1 MKKII
6 SVICAVALLVSSFA
20 FSVNALTADE
30 AKSNLA
36 AQNTAFIKMINDRID
51 VDNSGKI
58 QASDARLVLLA
69 SAGLNDSALKNKA
82 NADIDGDGKITA
94 IDARTFLRIAASLES
109 IEKYLK
115 LSDAEKF
122 NYFLAIINSIKP
134 GTPKYYS
141 SVIDE
146 TKKINYKDPD
156 NVVGQINDQVRGLG
170 EKVELLSKLFPDLG
184 FNAADLAET
193 KNFDFAQSI
202 KEAEGKKQYVS
213 FKTASTQT
221 VQKSNYP
228 VIGNELACLLDIKD
242 IKSVKYETNQVF
254 TYEKIKSGTNVVT
267 YTESVSGL
275 DVITVYVN
283 DDKAVSLAGD
293 ISGRFDNL
301 TVNKA
306 FDALSEAEIK
316 NILNSNATA
325 GDLGGIEDM
334 KEFGTIELNVEPKTL
349 QYKDSYIKVYFD
361 PATGT
366 PVGTVH
372 NLGYAINMKMATFVD
387 ISFGGINIFNING
400 TMEME
405 NVLSTETKVYL
416 YGTNPDHIKA

>member
-6 SVICAVALLVSSFA
+6 SVICAVVLLVSSFA

-36 AQNTAFIKMINDRID
+36 TQNAAFVKMIKERID

-69 SAGLNDSALKNKA
+69 SAGLNDSALKNKT

-94 IDARTFLRIAASLES
+94 IDARTFLRIAASLEP

-115 LSDAEKF
+115 LTNAEKY

-134 GTPKYYS
+134 GTPRYYS
-141 SVIDE
+141 SVTDE

-170 EKVELLSKLFPDLG
+170 EKVEQLSKIFPDLKD
-184 FNAADLAET
+184 ADLSET

-275 DVITVYVN
+275 DAITVYVN
-283 DDKAVSLAGD
+283 DDKAVSLTGD

-306 FDALSEAEIK
+306 FDTLSEAEIK
-316 NILNSNATA
+316 NILVENATA
-325 GDLGGIEDM
+325 GDLGEIENM

-372 NLGYAINMKMATFVD
+372 NLGYAINMKMTTFVD
-387 ISFGGINIFNING
+387 ISFDIIKIFNVSG

-416 YGTNPDHIKA
+416 YETNPDHVKA